1 MMNNKEILD
10 NAPEGATHVDA
21 EHCYWDLRRCNDYH
35 KVYCEDGIQDFG
47 WFQTDDNPDV
57 IGLRSL
63 ADIGRILELEE
74 FIRRHRYSIKQNE
87 GDATQRT
94 INKLLDGEK

>member
-1 MMNNKEILD
+1 MMNNKEILA
-10 NAPEGATHVDA
+10 NAPVGNYKSVKMVSGMPAV
-21 EHCYWDLRRCNDYH
+21 WVPGDY
-35 KVYCEDGIQDFG
+35 
-47 WFQTDDNPDV
+47 
-57 IGLRSL
+57 RSL

-94 INKLLDGEK
+94 IDKLLDGEK